1 MSEEDFVFAWLLAA
15 KSGAGLAV
23 SWQQS
28 TKDAQIKEARS
39 IYKQIKESCNET
51 DSRTED

>member
-1 MSEEDFVFAWLLAA
+1 MSEEDFVFAWVLAHRAACPETIFSNLCNRQVITQA
-15 KSGAGLAV
+15 K
-23 SWQQS
+23 
-28 TKDAQIKEARS
+28 E